1 MMRFSVFI
9 LLSSILLFGCKKD
22 KETTTIDLGT
32 NYFPREVGSWV
43 IYDIDSIIH
52 DDNDAQ
58 LGYIDTFKYQFKE
71 VIESKYTDTAGVLNH
86 RIERYSRTDTT
97 DWVILD
103 VWSSRMD
110 NYRAIQVEENIDFI
124 KLIFAPKIGDT
135 WNGNS
140 YNTLDV
146 WDYEYTSVDSRD
158 TINTLILD
166 SVLTVVQKDDANI
179 IEREYAEEKY
189 ARGIGRVS
197 KTYISLDIQNE
208 SGVEYYEVINS
219 FGN

>member
-1 MMRFSVFI
+1 MMRFLVFI
-9 LLSSILLFGCKKD
+9 LLASVLFFGCRKD
-22 KETTTIDLGT
+22 NPAAKFDLGT

-71 VIESKYTDTAGVLNH
+71 VIESKYTDASGLLNH
-86 RIERYSRTDTT
+86 RIERYSKTDTT
-97 DWVILD
+97 DWIILD

-140 YNTLDV
+140 YNTFEE
-146 WDYEYTSVDSRD
+146 WYYEYTSLDVTD
-158 TINTLILD
+158 TINDLILD
-166 SVLTVVQKDDANI
+166 SVLTVVQRDDANI
-179 IEREYAEEKY
+179 IEIEYAEEKY

-197 KTYISLDIQNE
+197 ATRIFLDFQNE

>member
-1 MMRFSVFI
+1 M
-9 LLSSILLFGCKKD
+9 
-22 KETTTIDLGT
+22 
-32 NYFPREVGSWV
+32 
-43 IYDIDSIIH
+43 
-52 DDNDAQ
+52 
-58 LGYIDTFKYQFKE
+58 
-71 VIESKYTDTAGVLNH
+71 
-86 RIERYSRTDTT
+86 
-97 DWVILD
+97 ILD

-110 NYRAIQVEENIDFI
+110 NFRAIQVEENIDFI

-135 WNGNS
+135 WNGNT
-140 YNTLDV
+140 YNTLEV

-158 TINTLILD
+158 TINTLVLD

>member
-9 LLSSILLFGCKKD
+9 LLSSVLLFSCRKD
-22 KETTTIDLGT
+22 KETTTFDLGT

-71 VIESKYTDTAGVLNH
+71 VIESKYTDASGLLNH

-110 NYRAIQVEENIDFI
+110 NFRAIQVEENIDFI

-166 SVLTVVQKDDANI
+166 SVLTVVQHDDANI

-189 ARGIGRVS
+189 ARRIGRVS
-197 KTYISLDIQNE
+197 KTYIFLDIQNE

-219 FGN
+219 FGK

>member
-9 LLSSILLFGCKKD
+9 LFSSFLLFGCRKD
-22 KETTTIDLGT
+22 KKTTTFDLGT
-32 NYFPREVGSWV
+32 NYFPRIVGSWV
-43 IYDIDSIIH
+43 VYDIDSIIH

-71 VIESKYTDTAGVLNH
+71 IIESKYTDASGLLNH

-110 NYRAIQVEENIDFI
+110 NFRAIQVEENIDFI

-135 WNGNS
+135 WNGNT
-140 YNTLDV
+140 YNTLEV

-158 TINTLILD
+158 TINTLVLD

>member
-1 MMRFSVFI
+1 
-9 LLSSILLFGCKKD
+9 
-22 KETTTIDLGT
+22 
-32 NYFPREVGSWV
+32 
-43 IYDIDSIIH
+43 
-52 DDNDAQ
+52 
-58 LGYIDTFKYQFKE
+58 
-71 VIESKYTDTAGVLNH
+71 
-86 RIERYSRTDTT
+86 
-97 DWVILD
+97 
-103 VWSSRMD
+103 MD
-110 NYRAIQVEENIDFI
+110 NFRAIQVEENIDFI

-135 WNGNS
+135 WNGNA
-140 YNTLDV
+140 YNMLNV

>member
-9 LLSSILLFGCKKD
+9 ILSSILLFGCKKD

-146 WDYEYTSVDSRD
+146 WNYEYTSVDSRD

>member
-9 LLSSILLFGCKKD
+9 FLSSILLFGCKKD

-135 WNGNS
+135 WNGNA
-140 YNTLDV
+140 YNMLNE
-146 WDYEYTSVDSRD
+146 WDYEYTSVDIRD
-158 TINTLILD
+158 TINMLIFD
-166 SVLTVVQKDDANI
+166 SVLTVVQHEDVNI

-197 KTYISLDIQNE
+197 KTYIFLDIQNE